1 MNALRKDAGRK
12 TDETFD
18 KRYLTVAREDG
29 YGGRFGTMG
38 GRWSRF

>member
-1 MNALRKDAGRK
+1 MNALTKDAGRK
-12 TDETFD
+12 TDETFN